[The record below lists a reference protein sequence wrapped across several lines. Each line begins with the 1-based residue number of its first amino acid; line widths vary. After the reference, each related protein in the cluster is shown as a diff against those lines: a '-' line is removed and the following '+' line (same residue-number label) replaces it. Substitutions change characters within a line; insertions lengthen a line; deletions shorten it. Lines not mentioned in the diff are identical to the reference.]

1 MSTQLDAR
9 RYAPRHLGVAQQVD
23 PHRKLSDGRPEW
35 ADFSRGDG
43 QRGRTARVAAVTT
56 TAAPRAG
63 APAPV
68 VRPDVPRPR
77 RSRFSRRS
85 RREYLVFLAFAGP
98 NLLLILMF
106 TYRPLLSNI
115 YYSTLNWTLGAK
127 VATPV
132 GLGNYREFFTS
143 PDTGQ
148 IIATTAIFT
157 VVTVGGSM
165 GLGLLVALALN
176 KRLRGVGF
184 ARAAVFSPFVL
195 SGVGVGLV
203 WLFIFDPVVG
213 VLGALLRMVGVASPQ
228 WFNDPSLSLV
238 MVIIVYIWKNLG
250 FAAVIYLAGL
260 QSINKDLLEAAAID
274 GANSRRTFFSIVL
287 PLLSPTTFFLLVT
300 CILNS
305 LQAFDILRIM
315 NPLGRGTTTL
325 IYEAYLQAFGGS
337 NRAGYS
343 ATVSTVLFGLL
354 VLLTVFQ
361 LTVIERRVHYR

>member
-1 MSTQLDAR
+1 MASVTAPSTAVPGPASSAPPVPHAR
-9 RYAPRHLGVAQQVD
+9 R
-23 PHRKLSDGRPEW
+23 
-35 ADFSRGDG
+35 RGL
-43 QRGRTARVAAVTT
+43 
-56 TAAPRAG
+56 
-63 APAPV
+63 
-68 VRPDVPRPR
+68 
-77 RSRFSRRS
+77 SRRN
-85 RREYLVFLAFAGP
+85 RRDYWVFLAFAAP
-98 NLLLILMF
+98 NLLLIALF

-132 GLGNYREFFTS
+132 GLGNYREFFSS
-143 PDTGQ
+143 PDTGR
-148 IIATTAIFT
+148 ILTTTAVFT
-157 VVTVGGSM
+157 VATVGGSM
-165 GLGLLVALALN
+165 ALGLLVAVALN
-176 KRLRGVGF
+176 KRVRGVGF

-213 VLGALLRMVGVASPQ
+213 VLGALLRLVGASSPQ
-228 WFNDPSLSLV
+228 WFNDPTLSLV
-238 MVIIVYIWKNLG
+238 MVIIVFIWKNLG
-250 FAAVIYLAGL
+250 YAAVIYLAGL
-260 QSINKDLLEAAAID
+260 QSINKDLLEAAQID
-274 GANSRRTFFSIVL
+274 GASPRRTFFAIVL

-300 CILNS
+300 SVLNS

-361 LTVIERRVHYR
+361 LVVLERRVHYR